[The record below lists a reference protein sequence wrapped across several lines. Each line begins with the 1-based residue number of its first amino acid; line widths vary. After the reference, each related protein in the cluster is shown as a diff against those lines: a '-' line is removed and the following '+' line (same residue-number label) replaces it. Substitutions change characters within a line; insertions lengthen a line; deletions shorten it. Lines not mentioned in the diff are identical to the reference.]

1 MGKLKFLKDF
11 KIWLNNTRISLVKR
25 SRLRNVWGALNAN
38 HELENIHKGKR
49 CFVIGNAPS
58 LNTQDLSVLKDE
70 IVLTVNQISRNKQ
83 FKSLNTNYHFWADPG
98 FFKENSKEGDKEL
111 LEVMMSVNTEGNR
124 PICFFPLEVKEFVSK
139 KKLDQVLNVRYFVP
153 GHILFDQYKKIDFSG
168 MIPGMNT
175 VVQYAIM
182 LGIYMGCTEIYLLGC
197 DCTGILSYIETKTDS
212 GNFEYAYDISQAE
225 AERMKAMLGGVS
237 CEQTFYGWAKIFE
250 GYRLL
255 GGYCKKRGIQ
265 LINLTNGGIL
275 DCLPRKKFENV
286 VK

>member
-124 PICFFPLEVKEFVSK
+124 PVCFFPLEVKEFVSK
-139 KKLDQVLNVRYFVP
+139 KKLDQILNVRYFVP

-255 GGYCKKRGIQ
+255 GEYCKQKGVQ
-265 LINLTNGGIL
+265 FINVTNGGIL

>member
-25 SRLRNVWGALNAN
+25 ARLRNVWGALNAN

-98 FFKENSKEGDKEL
+98 FFKETSKEGDKEL

-124 PICFFPLEVKEFVSK
+124 PICFFPLEVKEFVTD

>member
-124 PICFFPLEVKEFVSK
+124 PVCFFPLEAKEFVSK
-139 KKLDQVLNVRYFVP
+139 KKLDQILNVRYFVP

-255 GGYCKKRGIQ
+255 GEYCKQKGVQ
-265 LINLTNGGIL
+265 LINVTNGGIL

>member
-111 LEVMMSVNTEGNR
+111 LEVMMSVNTDGNR
-124 PICFFPLEVKEFVSK
+124 PVCFFPLEAKEFVSK

-255 GGYCKKRGIQ
+255 GEYCKQKGVQ
-265 LINLTNGGIL
+265 LINVTNGGIL

>member
-83 FKSLNTNYHFWADPG
+83 FKNLNTNYHFWADPG

-124 PICFFPLEVKEFVSK
+124 PICFFPLEAKEFVSN
-139 KKLDQVLNVRYFVP
+139 KKLDQILNVRYFVP

-237 CEQTFYGWAKIFE
+237 CEQTFYGWTKIFE

-255 GGYCKKRGIQ
+255 GEYCKKRGIQ
-265 LINLTNGGIL
+265 LINSTNGGIL

>member
-98 FFKENSKEGDKEL
+98 FFKETSKEGDKEL

>member
-1 MGKLKFLKDF
+1 MGKLKFLKDL
-11 KIWLNNTRISLVKR
+11 KIWLNNTRLSLVKR
-25 SRLRNVWGALNAN
+25 ARLRNVWGALNAN
-38 HELENIHKGKR
+38 RELENIHKGKR

-98 FFKENSKEGDKEL
+98 FFKENNKEGDKEL
-111 LEVMMSVNTEGNR
+111 LEVMMSVNTDGNR
-124 PICFFPLEVKEFVSK
+124 PVCFFPLDVKEFVSN

-153 GHILFDQYKKIDFSG
+153 GHILSDQYKKIDFSG
-168 MIPGMNT
+168 IIPGMNT

-255 GGYCKKRGIQ
+255 GEYCKQKGVQ

>member
-58 LNTQDLSVLKDE
+58 LNTQDLRVLKDE

-124 PICFFPLEVKEFVSK
+124 PICFFPLEAKEFVSK
-139 KKLDQVLNVRYFVP
+139 KKLDQILNVRYFVP

-255 GGYCKKRGIQ
+255 GEYCKQKGVQ
-265 LINLTNGGIL
+265 FINVTNGGIL

>member
-124 PICFFPLEVKEFVSK
+124 PVCFFPLEAKEFVSK

-255 GGYCKKRGIQ
+255 GEYCKQKGVQ
-265 LINLTNGGIL
+265 LINVTNGGIL

>member
-124 PICFFPLEVKEFVSK
+124 PVCFFPLEVKEFVSK
-139 KKLDQVLNVRYFVP
+139 KKLDQILNVRYFVP

>member
-111 LEVMMSVNTEGNR
+111 LEVMMSVNTDGNR
-124 PICFFPLEVKEFVSK
+124 PVCFFPLEAKEFVSN
-139 KKLDQVLNVRYFVP
+139 KKLDQILNVRYFVP

-255 GGYCKKRGIQ
+255 GEYCKQKGVQ
-265 LINLTNGGIL
+265 LINVTNGGIL

>member
-124 PICFFPLEVKEFVSK
+124 PVCFFPLEVKEFVSK

-265 LINLTNGGIL
+265 LINSTNGGIL

>member
-124 PICFFPLEVKEFVSK
+124 PVCFFPLEVKEFVSK
-139 KKLDQVLNVRYFVP
+139 KKLDQILNVRYFVP

-255 GGYCKKRGIQ
+255 GEYCKKRGIQ
-265 LINLTNGGIL
+265 LINSTNGGIL

>member
-1 MGKLKFLKDF
+1 MGKLKFLKDL

-25 SRLRNVWGALNAN
+25 SQLRNVWGALNAN

-111 LEVMMSVNTEGNR
+111 LEVMMSVNTDGNR
-124 PICFFPLEVKEFVSK
+124 PVCFFPLEAKEFVSN

-153 GHILFDQYKKIDFSG
+153 GHILSDQYKKIDFSG

-237 CEQTFYGWAKIFE
+237 CEQTFYGWGKIFE

>member
-38 HELENIHKGKR
+38 HELEKIHKGKR

-124 PICFFPLEVKEFVSK
+124 PICFFPLEVKEFVSN
-139 KKLDQVLNVRYFVP
+139 KKLDQILNVRYFVP

-255 GGYCKKRGIQ
+255 GEYCKKRGIQ
-265 LINLTNGGIL
+265 LINSTNGGIL

>member
-124 PICFFPLEVKEFVSK
+124 PICFFPLEAKEFVTD

-255 GGYCKKRGIQ
+255 GEYCKQKGVQ
-265 LINLTNGGIL
+265 LINVTNGGIL

>member
-124 PICFFPLEVKEFVSK
+124 PICFFPLEAKEFVTD

-255 GGYCKKRGIQ
+255 GEYCKKRGIQ

>member
-124 PICFFPLEVKEFVSK
+124 PICFFPLEVKEFVSN
-139 KKLDQVLNVRYFVP
+139 KKLDQILNVRYFVP

-255 GGYCKKRGIQ
+255 GEYCKKRGIQ
-265 LINLTNGGIL
+265 LINSTNGGIL

>member
-255 GGYCKKRGIQ
+255 GGYCKQKGVQ
-265 LINLTNGGIL
+265 LINVTNGGIL

>member
-255 GGYCKKRGIQ
+255 GEYCKQKGVQ
-265 LINLTNGGIL
+265 LINVTNGGIL

>member
-111 LEVMMSVNTEGNR
+111 LEVMMSVNTDGNR
-124 PICFFPLEVKEFVSK
+124 PVCFFPLEAKEFVSK
-139 KKLDQVLNVRYFVP
+139 KKLDQILNVRYFVP

-255 GGYCKKRGIQ
+255 GEYCKQKGVQ
-265 LINLTNGGIL
+265 LINVTNGGIL

>member
-98 FFKENSKEGDKEL
+98 FFKETSKEGDKEL

-124 PICFFPLEVKEFVSK
+124 PICFFPLEVKEFVTD

>member
-11 KIWLNNTRISLVKR
+11 KIWLNNTRSSLVKR

-124 PICFFPLEVKEFVSK
+124 PICFFPLEAKEFVSK
-139 KKLDQVLNVRYFVP
+139 KKLDQILNVRYFVP

-255 GGYCKKRGIQ
+255 GEYCKKRGIQ
-265 LINLTNGGIL
+265 LINSTNGGIL

>member
-124 PICFFPLEVKEFVSK
+124 PVCFFPLEVKEFVSK

-255 GGYCKKRGIQ
+255 GEYCKKRGIQ
-265 LINLTNGGIL
+265 LINSTNGGIL

>member
-38 HELENIHKGKR
+38 HELENTHKGKR

-98 FFKENSKEGDKEL
+98 FFKETSKEGDKEL

-124 PICFFPLEVKEFVSK
+124 PICFFPLEVKEFVTD

>member
-1 MGKLKFLKDF
+1 MGKLKFLKDL
-11 KIWLNNTRISLVKR
+11 KIWLNNTRLSLVKR
-25 SRLRNVWGALNAN
+25 SQLRNVWGALNAN

-111 LEVMMSVNTEGNR
+111 LEVMMSVNTDGNR
-124 PICFFPLEVKEFVSK
+124 PVCFFPLEVKEFVSN

-153 GHILFDQYKKIDFSG
+153 GHILSDQYKKIDFSG

-255 GGYCKKRGIQ
+255 GEYCKQKGVQ

>member
-1 MGKLKFLKDF
+1 M
-11 KIWLNNTRISLVKR
+11 R
-25 SRLRNVWGALNAN
+25 
-38 HELENIHKGKR
+38 
-49 CFVIGNAPS
+49 
-58 LNTQDLSVLKDE
+58 VLKDE

-124 PICFFPLEVKEFVSK
+124 PICFFPLEAKEFVSK
-139 KKLDQVLNVRYFVP
+139 KKLDQILNVRYFVP

-255 GGYCKKRGIQ
+255 GEYCKQKGVQ
-265 LINLTNGGIL
+265 FINVTNGGIL